1 MPAIQASASPQAP
14 RVLTDIDHQRLF
26 DLVERQG
33 TAASGSDTHHTIDA
47 LMDVL
52 DFADLVPSKAV
63 PGHIVTMRSRV
74 VLMGQAHGS
83 TRRLTL
89 SYPHDDV
96 SGGLSVLTPLGTA
109 LLGTRVG
116 QQVNWTGLDGAT
128 HHAVVAAIQYQPEAA
143 GQLHL

>member
-1 MPAIQASASPQAP
+1 MLSSHPSP
-14 RVLTDIDHQRLF
+14 RVLTEVDHQRLF
-26 DLVERQG
+26 SLVERQD
-33 TAASGSDTHHTIDA
+33 TASPNTANNSTPQAIDT
-47 LMDVL
+47 LMEVL
-52 DFADLVPSKAV
+52 DFADLVPARAIPS
-63 PGHIVTMRSRV
+63 HIVTMRSRV
-74 VLMGQAHGS
+74 VLMGHTSGS

-116 QQVNWTGLDGAT
+116 ERVRWTGLDGAV

>member
-1 MPAIQASASPQAP
+1 MPSPQTIAP
-14 RVLTDIDHQRLF
+14 RVLTNVDHQRLF
-26 DLVERQG
+26 ALVERHDATPS
-33 TAASGSDTHHTIDA
+33 TAPYTTATIDA

-52 DFADLVPSKAV
+52 DFADLVPPQAV
-63 PGHIVTMRSRV
+63 PGHVVTMRSRV
-74 VLMGQAHGS
+74 ILMGQAQGS

-109 LLGTRVG
+109 LLGARVG
-116 QQVNWTGLDGAT
+116 EQVNWTGLDGAP
-128 HHAVVAAIQYQPEAA
+128 HHAVVAAIQFQPEAA

>member
-1 MPAIQASASPQAP
+1 MPAIQAPTSPQAP

-33 TAASGSDTHHTIDA
+33 TAAGADTHQAIDA

-52 DFADLVPSKAV
+52 DFADLVPSQAV

-128 HHAVVAAIQYQPEAA
+128 HRAVVAAIQYQPEAA

>member
-1 MPAIQASASPQAP
+1 MPSLHTTP
-14 RVLTDIDHQRLF
+14 RVLTNVDHQRLF
-26 DLVERQG
+26 ALVERHD
-33 TAASGSDTHHTIDA
+33 TASPAPEASHVIDA

-52 DFADLVPSKAV
+52 DFADLVPPQAV

-109 LLGTRVG
+109 LIGARVG
-116 QQVNWTGLDGAT
+116 EQVNWTGLDGAA

>member
-1 MPAIQASASPQAP
+1 MPSPQPTP
-14 RVLTDIDHQRLF
+14 RVLTNVDHQRLF
-26 DLVERQG
+26 ALVERHD
-33 TAASGSDTHHTIDA
+33 TAPSDNGALDA
-47 LMDVL
+47 LMDIL
-52 DFADLVPSKAV
+52 DFADLVPPQGV
-63 PGHIVTMRSRV
+63 PAQVVTMRSRV
-74 VLMGQAHGS
+74 VLMGQAQGS

-109 LLGTRVG
+109 LLGARVG
-116 QQVNWTGLDGAT
+116 QQVTWTGLDGAT